1 MHNSCCRH
9 ALLGIG
15 GAIHRRLGQVL
26 EGSWVTRRGDGWV
39 VNNERVDVVVS
50 DDVGH
55 NFLIL
60 FNGAN

>member
-9 ALLGIG
+9 ALLRIG
-15 GAIHRRLGQVL
+15 GAVHRRLGQVL
-26 EGSWVTRRGDGWV
+26 EGSWVTRRSDGWV
-39 VNNERVDVVVS
+39 IDDERVDVVVC